1 MELGPDP
8 GPFLYG
14 GEGMLIILII
24 VIIVCFIGGFTST
37 WNAPE
42 AKKQEIRDKTKAAA
56 AGAVIGAASVAADV
70 IKRDGQ

>member
-1 MELGPDP
+1 
-8 GPFLYG
+8 
-14 GEGMLIILII
+14 MLVIIII
-24 VIIVCFIGGFTST
+24 VFVVCFTGGFVST